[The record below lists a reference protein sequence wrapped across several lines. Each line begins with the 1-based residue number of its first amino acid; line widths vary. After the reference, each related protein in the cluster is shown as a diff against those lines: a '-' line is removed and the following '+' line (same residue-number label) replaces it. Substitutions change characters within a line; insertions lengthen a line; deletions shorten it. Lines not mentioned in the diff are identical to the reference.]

1 MIPVAGRVAVGDRL
15 PTLVKPPLTRATLA
29 YFCGAS
35 NDHNPL
41 HIDPDAARA
50 AGMEDV
56 FAHGMLNM
64 AYLGQ
69 MLTGWVP
76 QAYLRSFEVKFGAI
90 VKLGE
95 QLVCDGEITGVGEQ
109 GANRRLVV
117 RLVAT
122 NQSGEEK
129 LVGEAVVELPLSAT
143 IPVHGKSDE
152 IR

>member
-1 MIPVAGRVAVGDRL
+1 METGPRIQVGDRL

-50 AGMEDV
+50 AGMDDV

-69 MLTGWVP
+69 LLTGWVP
-76 QAYLRSFEVKFGAI
+76 QRFLRSFEVKFGAI

-95 QLVCDGEITGVGEQ
+95 QLVCNGEVIDIVAATGG
-109 GANRRLVV
+109 GRRAVV

-122 NQSGEEK
+122 NQAGEEK
-129 LVGEAVVELPLSAT
+129 LVGEAVVE
-143 IPVHGKSDE
+143 IPAQDDPPGSMTGVD
-152 IR
+152 

>member
-1 MIPVAGRVAVGDRL
+1 MKPFPGPVAVGDRL
-15 PTLVKPPLTRATLA
+15 PTLVKPPLTRTTLA

-50 AGMEDV
+50 AGMDDV

-69 MLTGWVP
+69 LLTAWVP
-76 QAYLRSFEVKFGAI
+76 QACIRSFEVKFGAI

-95 QLVCDGEITGVGEQ
+95 QLVCDGEVTDVGEL
-109 GANRRLVV
+109 GANRRVVV

-122 NQSGEEK
+122 NQVGEEK
-129 LVGEAVVELPLSAT
+129 LMGEAVIELPPSET
-143 IPVHGKSDE
+143 ISQDKNQVGL
-152 IR
+152 

>member
-1 MIPVAGRVAVGDRL
+1 MKPSPGPVAVGDRL

-41 HIDPDAARA
+41 HIDPDVARA

-95 QLVCDGEITGVGEQ
+95 QLVCDGEVTDVGEL
-109 GANRRLVV
+109 GANRRVVV

-122 NQSGEEK
+122 NQVGEEK
-129 LVGEAVVELPLSAT
+129 LVGEAVIELPPSET
-143 IPVHGKSDE
+143 ISQDKNQVGL
-152 IR
+152 

>member
-1 MIPVAGRVAVGDRL
+1 MSPFPGPVAVGDRL

-50 AGMEDV
+50 AGMDDV

-69 MLTGWVP
+69 LMTGWVP
-76 QAYLRSFEVKFGAI
+76 QACLRSFEVKFGAI

-95 QLVCDGEITGVGEQ
+95 QLVCDGEVTDVQ
-109 GANRRLVV
+109 VQAASRRVVV
-117 RLVAT
+117 RLVAAK
-122 NQSGEEK
+122 QAGEEK
-129 LVGEAVVELPLSAT
+129 LVGEAVVELPLSG
-143 IPVHGKSDE
+143 ILSGQ
-152 IR
+152 

>member
-1 MIPVAGRVAVGDRL
+1 MKPFPDPVTVGDRL
-15 PTLVKPPLTRATLA
+15 PRLVKPPLTRATLA

-50 AGMEDV
+50 AGMDDV

-69 MLTGWVP
+69 LVTEWVP
-76 QAYLRSFEVKFGAI
+76 QACIRSFEVKFGAI

-95 QLVCDGEITGVGEQ
+95 QLVCDGEVTDVDELDTH
-109 GANRRLVV
+109 RRVVV

-122 NQSGEEK
+122 NQVGEEK
-129 LVGEAVVELPLSAT
+129 LVGEAVIELPSPLAVFST
-143 IPVHGKSDE
+143 S
-152 IR
+152 R

>member
-1 MIPVAGRVAVGDRL
+1 MKPSPGPVAVGDRL

-41 HIDPDAARA
+41 HIDPDVARA

-95 QLVCDGEITGVGEQ
+95 QLVCDGEVTDVGEL
-109 GANRRLVV
+109 GANRRVVV

-122 NQSGEEK
+122 NQVGEEK
-129 LVGEAVVELPLSAT
+129 LVGEAVIELPPSET
-143 IPVHGKSDE
+143 ISQDKNQVGW
-152 IR
+152 

>member
-1 MIPVAGRVAVGDRL
+1 MKPFPGPVAAGDRL
-15 PTLVKPPLTRATLA
+15 PRLVKPPLTRATLA

-50 AGMEDV
+50 AGMDDV

-69 MLTGWVP
+69 LITGWVP
-76 QAYLRSFEVKFGAI
+76 QGCIRSFEVKFGAI

-95 QLVCDGEITGVGEQ
+95 QLVCDGEVTDVDELDTH
-109 GANRRLVV
+109 RRVVV

-122 NQSGEEK
+122 NQVGEEK
-129 LVGEAVVELPLSAT
+129 LVGEAVIELPS
-143 IPVHGKSDE
+143 P
-152 IR
+152 

>member
-1 MIPVAGRVAVGDRL
+1 MIPVAGQVAVGDRL

-69 MLTGWVP
+69 LITGWVP
-76 QAYLRSFEVKFGAI
+76 QACVRSFEVKFGAI

-95 QLVCDGEITGVGEQ
+95 QLVCDGEVTDVDELGTHCRV
-109 GANRRLVV
+109 VV

-122 NQSGEEK
+122 NRVGEEK
-129 LVGEAVVELPLSAT
+129 LVGEAVIELPSA
-143 IPVHGKSDE
+143 
-152 IR
+152 

>member
-1 MIPVAGRVAVGDRL
+1 MKPSPGPVAVGDRL

-41 HIDPDAARA
+41 HIDPDVARA
-50 AGMEDV
+50 AGMDDV

-95 QLVCDGEITGVGEQ
+95 QLVCDGEVTDVGEL
-109 GANRRLVV
+109 GANRRVV
-117 RLVAT
+117 IRLVAT
-122 NQSGEEK
+122 NQVGEEK
-129 LVGEAVVELPLSAT
+129 LVGEAVIELPPSET
-143 IPVHGKSDE
+143 IFQDKNQVGL
-152 IR
+152 